1 MRIGEWMVHREM
13 RSCQQGEMLSAAST
27 FYMISFLMITVLR
40 KGTEITLTLPL
51 SESPC
56 SMGNL
61 TTAKAQLPSVIPKL
75 RETFTQDSEKPG
87 KWMFPKVESLALIS
101 VFEGSRLVV

>member
-1 MRIGEWMVHREM
+1 MRIGKWMVHREM
-13 RSCQQGEMLSAAST
+13 RSCQQGEMLSTVSI

-40 KGTEITLTLPL
+40 KGTEITFTLPL

-61 TTAKAQLPSVIPKL
+61 TTAKAQLPSFIPKL

-87 KWMFPKVESLALIS
+87 KWMFLQVESLMLIS
-101 VFEGSRLVV
+101 NFDGSRLVI